1 MAGRAHAA
9 VAADPTQPRAP
20 RASSHLLLRPSP
32 GTSLL
37 LHRRSALVV
46 LGLLLV
52 LCTLVLASASLGQT
66 YVSPRDV
73 WDTLRTGAGP
83 HALVVGELRVP
94 RIVVGVLVGVALGL
108 AGALVQ
114 TVTRNPLA
122 SPDVIGVGHGAAA
135 ATVLALATGV
145 VRSPGALPLVSVAG
159 GLAAAAL
166 VYVLAWRR
174 GMQASRF
181 VLTGVG
187 IGVALSAVV
196 QLYLADSELEAAEQV
211 KLWLTGSLNGRG
223 WEQAG
228 PLAVVLLLAAPTLVW
243 ASRVMRPLGLDA
255 DTAAALGV
263 RVQRARLGLTVLGV
277 VLAATATGAAGP
289 IGFVALTTPQLAR
302 RLTRTPQLPLLCS
315 ALTGAV
321 VLVGADLVARTL
333 LPPLEIPVG
342 ALTSL
347 VGGPYLLWLLGRRD
361 SGRTR

>member
-1 MAGRAHAA
+1 MDLRDPHPPSRGRRTATA
-9 VAADPTQPRAP
+9 V
-20 RASSHLLLRPSP
+20 LRPHPRLSF
-32 GTSLL
+32 LV
-37 LHRRSALVV
+37 HRRSVGVA
-46 LGLLLV
+46 LGLLV
-52 LCTLVLASASLGQT
+52 LLLAVMAVSTCLGQT
-66 YVSPRDV
+66 YVSPAEV
-73 WDTLRTGAGP
+73 WRTLRTGAGP
-83 HALVVGELRVP
+83 YDLVVNELRVP
-94 RIVVGVLVGVALGL
+94 RIVLGALVGAALGA

-135 ATVLALATGV
+135 TTVIALATGAV
-145 VRSPGALPLVSVAG
+145 SSPGAMPLFSVAG
-159 GLAAAAL
+159 GLGAAAL

-174 GMQASRF
+174 GMQAGRF
-181 VLTGVG
+181 VLVGVG

-211 KLWLTGSLNGRG
+211 KLWLAGSLNGRG

-228 PLAVVLLLAAPTLVW
+228 PLGVVLLSALPALVW
-243 ASRVMRPLGLDA
+243 AARAARPLGLDA

-263 RVQRARLGLTVLGV
+263 RVDRVRLGLTVLGV

-289 IGFVALTTPQLAR
+289 IGFVALTSPQLAR

-315 ALTGAV
+315 ALTGAL
-321 VLVGADLVARTL
+321 VLVAADLVARTL

-347 VGGPYLLWLLGRRD
+347 VGGPYLLWLLGRR
-361 SGRTR
+361 SAVR